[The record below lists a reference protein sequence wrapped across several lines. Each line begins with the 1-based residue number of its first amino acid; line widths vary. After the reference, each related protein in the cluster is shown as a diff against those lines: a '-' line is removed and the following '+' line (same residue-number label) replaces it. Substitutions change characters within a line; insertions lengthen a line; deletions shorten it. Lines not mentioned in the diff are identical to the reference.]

1 LQVVLVVLEEVFGED
16 HAGGPELAS
25 AALGEVF
32 VELERGG
39 EEAAEV
45 EGGGCGGF
53 VGGGL
58 D

>member
-1 LQVVLVVLEEVFGED
+1 MVLEKVFGED

-32 VELERGG
+32 VQFERGG